1 MTQAPRD
8 DSSVLH
14 DALASAQRGSGA
26 VVILS
31 ASAGA
36 GAGQLLHATTQD
48 AAARGA
54 AVMRTRG
61 RASERALPFGAAV
74 ELFEATW
81 SQELDAAQRTALSA
95 GPARAA
101 AELLEGAPGAAG
113 GGDEDAGFAII
124 RGLSWLA
131 RRLAERPAPDGDGP
145 RGLAIAIDELH
156 DLDGPT
162 LRFLGYLSGRI
173 DRAPIAILAT
183 LRPGLP
189 TEDPQA
195 LSALTGP
202 ARVVRPPSLTPPQV
216 VARIRAA
223 LPGASPRFCAA
234 CAGASAGNPGLLDE
248 LLGELVQ
255 RGTLPSDGQAER
267 LAEIVPERVVAEV
280 DGQLARL
287 SPAAQSLA
295 RAVAGLGD
303 GAPLERARV
312 AAQLSDAE
320 TPAALDALV
329 ATEMLLPGVPLSYS
343 APLVRRAVQ
352 ASLTVGQR
360 LELGRTMPD
369 QVARPRTARRPGAG
383 IDALTPSERRVGEL
397 AARGMTTRE
406 IAATLFV
413 TTKTVEFHLRNVYRK
428 LDVPSSR
435 AELTRILG
443 RPPVDD
449 AIADSAGE

>member
-1 MTQAPRD
+1 MAPAPRE
-8 DSSVLH
+8 DSSVLS

-31 ASAGA
+31 AATGTATGA
-36 GAGQLLHATTQD
+36 LL
-48 AAARGA
+48 AAATAEATELGA
-54 AVMRTRG
+54 LVMRARG

-81 SQELDAAQRTALSA
+81 EEQQDAGRRADLSS
-95 GPARAA
+95 GPARVAVD
-101 AELLEGAPGAAG
+101 LLEGAPSASNAA
-113 GGDEDAGFAII
+113 DEDADFAII
-124 RGLSWLA
+124 RGLTWLA
-131 RRLAERPAPDGDGP
+131 RRLAEQPRPGAGGP
-145 RGLAIAIDELH
+145 RGAMFAIDDLH

-162 LRFLGYLSGRI
+162 LRFLGYLAGRLE
-173 DRAPIAILAT
+173 RVPIAILAT

-189 TEDPQA
+189 VEDPQA

-216 VARIRAA
+216 VARIREA

-248 LLGELVQ
+248 LLAELGR
-255 RGTLPSDGQAER
+255 RGTVPSDAQADR
-267 LAEIVPERVVAEV
+267 LGEVVPARVIAEV
-280 DGQLARL
+280 EAQLARL
-287 SPAAQSLA
+287 PAAAQALA

-312 AAQLSDAE
+312 AAQLTEAE

-329 ATEMLLPGVPLSYS
+329 SAEMLLPGVPLSYS
-343 APLVRRAVQ
+343 APLLRRAVQ

-360 LELGRTMPD
+360 LTLGRALPD
-369 QVARPRTARRPGAG
+369 RVRRPRTARMPGSG

-397 AARGMTTRE
+397 GARGMTTKE

-413 TTKTVEFHLRNVYRK
+413 TPKTVEFHLRNVYRK

-435 AELTRILG
+435 AELTRVLG
-443 RPPVDD
+443 RPTVRD
-449 AIADSAGE
+449 AAESGR